1 MKTYSE
7 EDMFD
12 EKDKQILTVLRSNA
26 RLSTK
31 QIAKKTNIPITTVF
45 NRIKNLEKNGIIK
58 YYTAILD
65 KKKLGRGVSAN
76 ILLNINFDKLS
87 KKMMNE
93 EDLADKLL
101 RIPGIE
107 AVETMSGEA
116 DIILKVSVEDID
128 KLNELLTKKL
138 RGFEE
143 IVNVKTF
150 IILKS
155 FTQGRLF

>member
-1 MKTYSE
+1 MI
-7 EDMFD
+7 D
-12 EKDKQILTVLRSNA
+12 EKDKHILEVLCDNA

-58 YYTAILD
+58 GYTCTLD
-65 KKKLGRGVSAN
+65 GKKLGRGVSAH
-76 ILLNINFDKLS
+76 LLININFDKLS

-93 EDLADKLL
+93 EDLANKLL
-101 RIPGIE
+101 RIPGIDS
-107 AVETMSGEA
+107 VDTMSGEA
-116 DIILKVSVEDID
+116 DMIIKVSVEDID

-155 FTQGRLF
+155 FSPGRLF

>member
-1 MKTYSE
+1 MI
-7 EDMFD
+7 D
-12 EKDKQILTVLRSNA
+12 EKDQQILEALCRNA

-58 YYTAILD
+58 SYTCVLD
-65 KKKLGRGVSAN
+65 KKKLGRGVSAH

-93 EDLADKLL
+93 EDLAEKLL

-107 AVETMSGEA
+107 SVDTMSGEA
-116 DIILKVSVEDID
+116 DMMISVSVEDID
-128 KLNELLTKKL
+128 KLNEMLTKRL

-155 FTQGRLF
+155 FSPGKLF

>member
-1 MKTYSE
+1 MI
-7 EDMFD
+7 D
-12 EKDKQILTVLRSNA
+12 EKDQQIMDALCKNA

-58 YYTAILD
+58 NYTCIFD

-93 EDLADKLL
+93 EDLAEKLL
-101 RIPGIE
+101 KTTGVE
-107 AVETMSGEA
+107 SVETISGEA
-116 DIILKVSVEDID
+116 DMMIKVSVEDID
-128 KLNELLTKKL
+128 RLNDFLTKKL

-150 IILKS
+150 IILKNFS
-155 FTQGRLF
+155 PGKVF

>member
-1 MKTYSE
+1 MI
-7 EDMFD
+7 D
-12 EKDKQILTVLRSNA
+12 EKDKQILEVLSRNA

-45 NRIKNLEKNGIIK
+45 NRIRNMEKSGVIK
-58 YYTAILD
+58 GYVTFLD

-76 ILLNINFDKLS
+76 ILININFDTLS

-93 EDLADKLL
+93 EDMANKLL

-107 AVETMSGEA
+107 SVDTMSGEA
-116 DIILKVSVEDID
+116 DMIIKVSVQDID
-128 KLNELLTKKL
+128 ELNEMLTKKL

-143 IVNVKTF
+143 IINVKTF
-150 IILKS
+150 IILRNFS
-155 FTQGRLF
+155 PGRLFA

>member
-1 MKTYSE
+1 MI
-7 EDMFD
+7 D
-12 EKDKQILTVLRSNA
+12 EKDQQIMEALSRNA

-58 YYTAILD
+58 SYTCVFD

-107 AVETMSGEA
+107 SVDTMSGEA
-116 DIILKVSVEDID
+116 DMMIKVSVEDID
-128 KLNELLTKKL
+128 QMNELLTKRL

-155 FTQGRLF
+155 FSPGRLF

>member
-1 MKTYSE
+1 
-7 EDMFD
+7 MFD
-12 EKDKQILTVLRSNA
+12 EKDKPILEALRKNS

-45 NRIKNLEKNGIIK
+45 NRIKNLEKKGVIK
-58 YYTAILD
+58 AYTCILD
-65 KKKLGRGVSAN
+65 KKKLGRGVSAH
-76 ILLNINFDKLS
+76 IMIKLNFDILS

-93 EDLADKLL
+93 EDLSEKLL
-101 RIPGIE
+101 RISGIE
-107 AVETMSGEA
+107 SVDTMSGEA
-116 DIILKVSVEDID
+116 DMIMKVAVEDID

-155 FTQGRLF
+155 FESDKVF

>member
-1 MKTYSE
+1 MT
-7 EDMFD
+7 D
-12 EKDKQILTVLRSNA
+12 EKDKLIIEALRKNA

-45 NRIKNLEKNGIIK
+45 NRIKSMEAKGIVRG
-58 YYTAILD
+58 YTAILD
-65 KKKLGRGVSAN
+65 RKKLGRGVSAH
-76 ILLNINFDKLS
+76 IMLNINFDKLS

-107 AVETMSGEA
+107 SVDTLSGEA
-116 DIILKVSVEDID
+116 DMIARVSVEDID
-128 KLNELLTKKL
+128 KLNELLTKRL

-143 IVNVKTF
+143 IINVKTF

-155 FTQGRLF
+155 FNEGRLF

>member
-1 MKTYSE
+1 MI
-7 EDMFD
+7 D
-12 EKDKQILTVLRSNA
+12 EKDKQILEMLRKNA

-31 QIAKKTNIPITTVF
+31 QIAKKTCIPITTVF
-45 NRIKNLEKNGIIK
+45 NRIKNLEKNGVIK
-58 YYTAILD
+58 SYTCMLD
-65 KKKLGRGVSAN
+65 KKKLGRGVSAH
-76 ILLNINFDKLS
+76 LLININFDKLS

-93 EDLADKLL
+93 EDLASKLL

-107 AVETMSGEA
+107 SVDTMSGEA
-116 DIILKVSVEDID
+116 DMIIKVSVGDID
-128 KLNELLTKKL
+128 KLNEMLTKKL

-155 FTQGRLF
+155 FSPGKLF

>member
-1 MKTYSE
+1 MT
-7 EDMFD
+7 D
-12 EKDKQILTVLRSNA
+12 EKDKLIIEALRKNA

-45 NRIKNLEKNGIIK
+45 NRIKSLESKGIIK
-58 YYTAILD
+58 GYTCILD
-65 KKKLGRGVSAN
+65 RKKLGRGVSAH

-107 AVETMSGEA
+107 SVDTLSGEGDMIA
-116 DIILKVSVEDID
+116 RVSVEDID
-128 KLNELLTKKL
+128 GLNELLTKRF

-155 FTQGRLF
+155 FNQGRLF

>member
-1 MKTYSE
+1 MI
-7 EDMFD
+7 D
-12 EKDKQILTVLRSNA
+12 EKDKHILDMLCKNA

-31 QIAKKTNIPITTVF
+31 QIAKKTEIPITTVF
-45 NRIKNLEKNGIIK
+45 NRIKNLEKNGVIRG
-58 YYTAILD
+58 YTCTLD
-65 KKKLGRGVSAN
+65 RKKLGRGVSAH
-76 ILLNINFDKLS
+76 LLININFDKLS

-93 EDLADKLL
+93 EDLANKLL

-107 AVETMSGEA
+107 SVDTLSGEA
-116 DIILKVSVEDID
+116 DMIIKVSVGDID
-128 KLNELLTKKL
+128 KLNEMLTQKL

-155 FTQGRLF
+155 FSPGKLF